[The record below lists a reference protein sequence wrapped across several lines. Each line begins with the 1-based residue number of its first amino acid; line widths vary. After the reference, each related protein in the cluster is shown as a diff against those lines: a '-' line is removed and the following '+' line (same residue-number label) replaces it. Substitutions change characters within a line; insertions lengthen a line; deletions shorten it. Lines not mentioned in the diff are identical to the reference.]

1 MKAIGL
7 FSIDDLGIYC
17 THLSAGLHTHEVEA
31 VDTKLAWESDQML
44 RTSQGLKEIAETLD
58 KVICRTVPGGLAFIY
73 LDYDVNVDG
82 NPEPS
87 KRLVARRG
95 WEPGTVLAAPLHPT
109 SAVPKA
115 IVFAARQQ
123 AESRPPH
130 LEQPSVFQQL
140 LQNRVHTY
148 PLEDGREL
156 YGAEYLELQ
165 DERFVILGYNMH
177 ECRGTCWKKNPDS
190 RKCRFGFPHE
200 LCSIST
206 VQVAP
211 SRTGESLKVQVNLR
225 RDHSQVN
232 SYIPLLARSLRCNTD
247 AMYAGV
253 VYGLLVYALSY
264 STKSDV
270 PDMKLLSERILRS
283 LKRMASQQ
291 YDQATYGDLM
301 LAVANTMMGSRE
313 IGAPQALM
321 FILGHRMK
329 WVSKKVVRLDTSL
342 PVLRRRFLCHQ
353 PDGLHDVPLVERE
366 EADGYPIAPGVLLQE
381 SRSTYRNYKSYA
393 LRPLDVEVEMEV
405 FGTDDY
411 GQKKATKLI
420 LLRDMS
426 FVQFLA
432 HFEEEILNF
441 NPALHTRLR
450 NRRIQ
455 LMPDENGRRVWMRQ
469 RTRPAVIMFIPVF
482 AISDHNDQSAYSL
495 LVAHV
500 PWQSESE
507 LVEGYESPITA
518 LEAKMHLF
526 PGDIQ
531 RYFEHRRRFEAVLEE
546 TIAYSSAL
554 HAPQSH
560 SSVRVYFHEDEEAF
574 DAGRDADYLQA
585 GDSVVDFVSI
595 MDPDKQ
601 LILR

>member
-1 MKAIGL
+1 
-7 FSIDDLGIYC
+7 
-17 THLSAGLHTHEVEA
+17 
-31 VDTKLAWESDQML
+31 
-44 RTSQGLKEIAETLD
+44 
-58 KVICRTVPGGLAFIY
+58 
-73 LDYDVNVDG
+73 
-82 NPEPS
+82 
-87 KRLVARRG
+87 
-95 WEPGTVLAAPLHPT
+95 
-109 SAVPKA
+109 
-115 IVFAARQQ
+115 
-123 AESRPPH
+123 
-130 LEQPSVFQQL
+130 
-140 LQNRVHTY
+140 
-148 PLEDGREL
+148 
-156 YGAEYLELQ
+156 
-165 DERFVILGYNMH
+165 
-177 ECRGTCWKKNPDS
+177 
-190 RKCRFGFPHE
+190 
-200 LCSIST
+200 
-206 VQVAP
+206 
-211 SRTGESLKVQVNLR
+211 
-225 RDHSQVN
+225 
-232 SYIPLLARSLRCNTD
+232 
-247 AMYAGV
+247 MYAGV

-366 EADGYPIAPGVLLQE
+366 EAGGYPIAPGVLLQE

-393 LRPLDVEVEMEV
+393 LRPLDVEVEVEV
-405 FGTDDY
+405 FGSDDY

-420 LLRDMS
+420 LLRDIS
-426 FVQFLA
+426 FVKFLA
-432 HFEEEILNF
+432 HFEEETLNF
-441 NPALHTRLR
+441 NPASHTRLR

-455 LMPDENGRRVWMRQ
+455 LLPDENGRRVWMRQ

-526 PGDIQ
+526 PEDIQ

-574 DAGRDADYLQA
+574 DAGRDTDFLQA

-595 MDPDKQ
+595 MDPDNRFFAEDPLHQSSVDALLFSSRQSSSVVKVLQTKCVKDQVHKFTSNLNKKFLDQRSDQCIPQRGHNRHTLSSAAREDYEWQSLPASHRFRLTRFDRATIAADKGTLTQSKKQ
-601 LILR
+601 YGAYILIEHLLRQNSEVSIANEVLQVNLLLLSRTTSFLNLTDCEYLYKTSSNIICIKSTALEYAQRSLKKLCTVAVRASPTSFPGIPQPRLDVQLYRM